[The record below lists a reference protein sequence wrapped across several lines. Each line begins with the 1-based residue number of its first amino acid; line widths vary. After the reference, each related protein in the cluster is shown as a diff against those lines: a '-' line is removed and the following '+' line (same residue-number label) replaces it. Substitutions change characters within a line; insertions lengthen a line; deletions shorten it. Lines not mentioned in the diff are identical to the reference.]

1 MPRHRRSD
9 NREGVTRIAAKACR
23 IRQHRNDPAKI
34 RERARPTV
42 REQQRDWIGALAL
55 DVNIVKIDRVD
66 LHRVLSELI
75 QRGFVLAPVVLV
87 APIVDERPEIL
98 QIDPVVPSWRNLIR
112 PAHVLQ
118 SLLQIHKRR
127 VRHCDPEWFEK
138 IWLGSGRHWSHHDGS
153 WFKPQR
159 LAHLLPGSA
168 YSDISRLPAVR
179 PSTRN
184 AQPRISS
191 RLSDPA

>member
-23 IRQHRNDPAKI
+23 IRQHWNDPAKI
-34 RERARPTV
+34 CERTRPTV

-75 QRGFVLAPVVLV
+75 QCGFVLAPVVLV

-98 QIDPVVPSWRNLIR
+98 QIDSVVPSWRNLIR

-127 VRHCDPEWFEK
+127 VRHCDPEWFEE
-138 IWLGSGRHWSHHDGS
+138 IWLGSGRHWNFR
-153 WFKPQR
+153 W
-159 LAHLLPGSA
+159 
-168 YSDISRLPAVR
+168 SRGIRAATSNVNAAR
-179 PSTRN
+179 HRN
-184 AQPRISS
+184 ERFLSQSS
-191 RLSDPA
+191 RLELVQATASCTSMRSLGW